1 MPRHQRG
8 DRHLLGPQELQ
19 TGGGQGLLWDNVP
32 PMENGVCPDALQ
44 LLTWG
49 TAVRF
54 RPPRLVPSVKA
65 TLSSPT
71 ELRKQKGPVSW
82 QPSAWAARGIVTLPR
97 SAARRSDQGVC
108 EGAMREASGVRAP
121 REGTLAQR
129 CPHLFQEVL
138 EPGGGVQGGK
148 VGDPGRLS
156 QNAGRAPQA
165 RTEVARKG
173 QGWGDDAWVSN
184 HVGMSH
190 WAWGQETS
198 GWPGPAGGKGPEGS
212 GGGRGG
218 EGADLNTGSLLQN
231 SGKPLR

>member
-1 MPRHQRG
+1 M
-8 DRHLLGPQELQ
+8 
-19 TGGGQGLLWDNVP
+19 
-32 PMENGVCPDALQ
+32 CSDALQ

-49 TAVRF
+49 TAVGF
-54 RPPRLVPSVKA
+54 RPPFLVPSLREGD
-65 TLSSPT
+65 TGQPHM

-82 QPSAWAARGIVTLPR
+82 RPSGRAARDIVTLPR
-97 SAARRSDQGVC
+97 SIARKSDQGVC
-108 EGAMREASGVRAP
+108 EGAVREGSGVRAP

-129 CPHLFQEVL
+129 CLHLFQEVL

-156 QNAGRAPQA
+156 QNAGIAPQA

-173 QGWGDDAWVSN
+173 QRWGDNSWVSN

-198 GWPGPAGGKGPEGS
+198 GWPGPAGRKGPEGS
-212 GGGRGG
+212 VWSGVGEGGRR
-218 EGADLNTGSLLQN
+218 AQT
-231 SGKPLR
+231 